1 MKERK
6 EKEIVKRVDLESYH
20 HTHTKCVWEVMAV
33 LTLLW

>member
-20 HTHTKCVWEVMAV
+20 HTHTQNVYGK
-33 LTLLW
+33 